1 MKYKF
6 GFIGCGNMGGAL
18 VRAISKS
25 IDSKKIA
32 VCDKDENKAK
42 AFANELGVN
51 VTDAIS
57 IAKDSEFI
65 VLGVKPQVV
74 ENAVS
79 EIQPALQQNPNATII
94 SMCAGVTSE
103 LIKTLCKTEIGC
115 IRIMPNTP
123 ASVGEGI
130 ILYAPNGVN
139 EESEKEFR
147 QHFSFA
153 GMVVKIDE
161 EKMDKHTAITG
172 CGPAFVYMF
181 IDAMKKSAVSIGV
194 DEKDAEKFCAQTVLG
209 SAKMVL
215 TYGDADTLKVNVCS
229 PGGSTIEGVKSLEKD
244 DLYSVV
250 DRAVQA
256 SKKRTE
262 EMKK

>member
-25 IDSKKIA
+25 IDTNKIA
-32 VCDKDENKAK
+32 VCDKDESKAN
-42 AFANELGVN
+42 AFAKELGVN
-51 VTDAIS
+51 VVDVKTL
-57 IAKDSEFI
+57 AKESEFI

-74 ENAVS
+74 ENAMD
-79 EIQPALQQNPNATII
+79 EISLSLSANTTII
-94 SMCAGVTSE
+94 SMCAGVTSD
-103 LIKTLCKTEIGC
+103 LVKTLSKNDCGC

-130 ILYAPNGVN
+130 ILYSPNGVG
-139 EESEKEFR
+139 EEKEKEFKKF
-147 QHFSFA
+147 FSFA

-161 EKMDKHTAITG
+161 NKMDKHTAITG

-181 IDAMKKSAVSIGV
+181 IDAMKKSAIDIGV

-229 PGGSTIEGVKSLEKD
+229 PGGSTIEGVKSLEAD
-244 DLYSVV
+244 NFYDVV

-256 SKKRTE
+256 SKRRTE

>member
-18 VRAISKS
+18 IKAVSNAVDTSL
-25 IDSKKIA
+25 IA
-32 VCDKDENKAK
+32 VCDKDENKAN
-42 AFANELGVN
+42 AFAFELGVN
-51 VTDAIS
+51 AVDVQTL
-57 IAKDSEFI
+57 AKQSEYV

-74 ENAVS
+74 ENAIS
-79 EIQPALQQNPNATII
+79 EISSALAENESVTII

-103 LIKTLCKTEIGC
+103 LIKKLTKTSSC

-130 ILYAPNGVN
+130 ILYAPNGTTQKS
-139 EESEKEFR
+139 EEEFKKY
-147 QHFSFA
+147 FSSA
-153 GMVVKIDE
+153 GLVVKIDE

-194 DEKDAEKFCAQTVLG
+194 DEADAEKFCAQTVLG

-215 TYGDADTLKVNVCS
+215 SYGNADQLKINVCS

>member
-1 MKYKF
+1 MEFLF
-6 GFIGCGNMGGAL
+6 GFIGCGNMGSAL
-18 VRAISKS
+18 CRAV
-25 IDSKKIA
+25 SKKYNKEDIA
-32 VCDKDENKAK
+32 VFDRHPEKLDALKDVATISNS
-42 AFANELGVN
+42 ANEVALK
-51 VTDAIS
+51 S
-57 IAKDSEFI
+57 KFLFI
-65 VLGVKPQVV
+65 GVKPQGY
-74 ENAVS
+74 ENTFNAIKEDLKNNKDVIIVS
-79 EIQPALQQNPNATII
+79 MA
-94 SMCAGVTSE
+94 AGVSISGVE
-103 LIKTLCKTEIGC
+103 KYADGNFPV

-130 ILYAPNGVN
+130 ILYAPNGVTQ
-139 EESEKEFR
+139 ESEEEFR
-147 QHFSFA
+147 KYFSSA
-153 GMVVKIDE
+153 GLVVKIDE

-181 IDAMKKSAVSIGV
+181 IDAMKKSAVSIGI
-194 DEKDAEKFCAQTVLG
+194 DEADAEKFCAQTVLG

-215 TYGDADTLKVNVCS
+215 AYGNADQLKINVCS